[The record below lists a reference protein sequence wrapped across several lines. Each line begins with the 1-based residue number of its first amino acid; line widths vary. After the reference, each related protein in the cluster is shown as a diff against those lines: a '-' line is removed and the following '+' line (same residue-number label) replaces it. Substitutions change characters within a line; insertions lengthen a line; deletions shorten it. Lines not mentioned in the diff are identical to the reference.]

1 MSSRNRDEYKLESP
15 IEHLTRFCE
24 ASKIAD
30 RHKYP
35 KNYYILSNLSG
46 SSSSF
51 ISNSSSGQSDILVGS
66 NGPYMGRV
74 YYGESAKGNAW
85 Y

>member
-1 MSSRNRDEYKLESP
+1 MSFRNRDEYKLESP
-15 IEHLTRFCE
+15 IDHLTRFCE

-35 KNYYILSNLSG
+35 KNYYISSNP
-46 SSSSF
+46 SSSSSLF

-74 YYGESAKGNAW
+74 YYGPTTMGNAW
-85 Y
+85 F